1 MGRNRVQRRPPHRP
15 GGAEAMQQDQQIGT
29 HASFLGIEH
38 SMTPQR
44 V

>member
-1 MGRNRVQRRPPHRP
+1 
-15 GGAEAMQQDQQIGT
+15 MQQDQQIGT